1 MRILNLKPADMTGK
15 SAIFLVFFLMCE
27 NGAVHLVYF
36 LEQLLYLW
44 EKAIMEI
51 FFVELNLEDCE
62 DLFILFLVVVDDRRV
77 APLFSVLV
85 KGMLGIV
92 DMAR

>member
-1 MRILNLKPADMTGK
+1 
-15 SAIFLVFFLMCE
+15 
-27 NGAVHLVYF
+27 
-36 LEQLLYLW
+36 
-44 EKAIMEI
+44 MEI
-51 FFVELNLEDCE
+51 FFVELNLEDGE